1 VKNNHNIFNSYDTKI
16 DGIRALAVL
25 SVWFFHLFPEIFP
38 GGYLGVDLFFVIS
51 GYVISMSIIK
61 NPINNN
67 IDIFKFYKKRF
78 FRIFPALFFLIISCY
93 IFYLFFGYL
102 FELNYVSKISIASLL
117 GISNIFY
124 IYLKSDYFLAN
135 ELNPFLHTWSLGIEE
150 QFYFIYPLIISLSF
164 FIAIRFTKFNPLNIL
179 KFFCISLFVFSITL
193 SLFFSNYIIGNFYSP
208 FPRFWELLSGCLLYI
223 FLKDKKFNI
232 STYVLIIFF
241 LSFFIIL
248 FFEHYIQN
256 INIVLL
262 FAILFSSLLIVS
274 KNKFINF
281 LNHNFMTVIGK
292 MSYSIYLW
300 HLPIIYFTKI
310 YFYGLTFILINIFLL
325 IILSF
330 FSYNIIEKKIRFN
343 PRLQKHFLMF
353 IAFFTVIFL
362 SSLFLENIKKKKA
375 FNKEYFN
382 NQILRIDNVFKN
394 INFFE
399 KKYNISSR
407 TKWNVEINNQNL
419 HLCEYSHSTYN
430 SSIFIDNNCLIKK
443 DLKNLF
449 IINGDSHATHYYPMI
464 LNSLDKDSIYIK
476 TYEGCLFSPDIYVI
490 GKNDFKNNKFIN
502 FDKCQ
507 SYINE
512 QVKLIEKFSI
522 NFENIYLILSS
533 RYTAY
538 INQSIL
544 MDKNKNVYNKQNIYK
559 EIKKS
564 LINLNSKI
572 KNINI
577 ILISPLPEFNY
588 YPFSCFLNNDLCN
601 INIKDDLKRTLEIKK
616 ILLELSNENKNIYLF
631 DPYKEIC
638 KEINICQMYRKDQDL
653 LLFKDTDHLTV
664 EGSTYLS
671 SDFKIFL
678 KDVLSN

>member
-1 VKNNHNIFNSYDTKI
+1 
-16 DGIRALAVL
+16 
-25 SVWFFHLFPEIFP
+25 
-38 GGYLGVDLFFVIS
+38 
-51 GYVISMSIIK
+51 
-61 NPINNN
+61 
-67 IDIFKFYKKRF
+67 
-78 FRIFPALFFLIISCY
+78 
-93 IFYLFFGYL
+93 
-102 FELNYVSKISIASLL
+102 
-117 GISNIFY
+117 
-124 IYLKSDYFLAN
+124 
-135 ELNPFLHTWSLGIEE
+135 
-150 QFYFIYPLIISLSF
+150 
-164 FIAIRFTKFNPLNIL
+164 
-179 KFFCISLFVFSITL
+179 
-193 SLFFSNYIIGNFYSP
+193 
-208 FPRFWELLSGCLLYI
+208 
-223 FLKDKKFNI
+223 
-232 STYVLIIFF
+232 
-241 LSFFIIL
+241 
-248 FFEHYIQN
+248 
-256 INIVLL
+256 
-262 FAILFSSLLIVS
+262 
-274 KNKFINF
+274 
-281 LNHNFMTVIGK
+281 
-292 MSYSIYLW
+292 
-300 HLPIIYFTKI
+300 
-310 YFYGLTFILINIFLL
+310 
-325 IILSF
+325 
-330 FSYNIIEKKIRFN
+330 
-343 PRLQKHFLMF
+343 
-353 IAFFTVIFL
+353 
-362 SSLFLENIKKKKA
+362 
-375 FNKEYFN
+375 
-382 NQILRIDNVFKN
+382 
-394 INFFE
+394 
-399 KKYNISSR
+399 
-407 TKWNVEINNQNL
+407 
-419 HLCEYSHSTYN
+419 
-430 SSIFIDNNCLIKK
+430 
-443 DLKNLF
+443 
-449 IINGDSHATHYYPMI
+449 MI